1 VGPVQLPVLVSMI
14 RILTTGT
21 GFMKSIHYVVGGG
34 RAYLRCIIPGWYMQ
48 KIQPPVQ
55 PFMSVVK
62 ASVLAVN

>member
-1 VGPVQLPVLVSMI
+1 
-14 RILTTGT
+14 
-21 GFMKSIHYVVGGG
+21 
-34 RAYLRCIIPGWYMQ
+34 MQ